1 MNARPANGSGQ
12 RLGCLHLHARFFFAC
27 ALRSGDTALRWKVK
41 LIYFK
46 SIKQVCKDL
55 GLEHVFTPSRRGLRH
70 RGSGVPTLNSTEGLC
85 PRFSHTTAGI
95 SWFCRSQMQVTILK
109 DVSSQNRKSVFIL
122 QVDFLKVQS
131 LLLVQ
136 TLNTSVD
143 PLPVASMN
151 TLMTCQA
158 NELS

>member
-1 MNARPANGSGQ
+1 
-12 RLGCLHLHARFFFAC
+12 
-27 ALRSGDTALRWKVK
+27 
-41 LIYFK
+41 
-46 SIKQVCKDL
+46 
-55 GLEHVFTPSRRGLRH
+55 
-70 RGSGVPTLNSTEGLC
+70 
-85 PRFSHTTAGI
+85 
-95 SWFCRSQMQVTILK
+95 MQVTILK